1 MAYVSRKHNGD
12 KVISFERAGLLW
24 LFNFHHCQSFTDY
37 RIGMEIPGTYKIVL
51 DSDAEEFGGFKRL
64 DHSIEF
70 KTVAEP
76 WDNRANYLMVY
87 LPCRTA
93 FILGKVD

>member
-1 MAYVSRKHNGD
+1 MSRKHNGD

-76 WDNRANYLMVY
+76 WDNRANYLMVSRSGGTDG
-87 LPCRTA
+87 L
-93 FILGKVD
+93 KK